1 MVSWRANPLIYWD
14 FFESGGGSRLAPRQG
29 MKRIIGMSAAV
40 VIVIL
45 QLAGFAVWR
54 VEPATYLAP
63 IDGPGLLHEH
73 A

>member
-1 MVSWRANPLIYWD
+1 
-14 FFESGGGSRLAPRQG
+14 
-29 MKRIIGMSAAV
+29 MKGIIGMSAAGLV
-40 VIVIL
+40 VVL

-63 IDGPGLLHEH
+63 IEGPAVTNGHR

>member
-1 MVSWRANPLIYWD
+1 MMYWRANPLIYWH
-14 FFESGGGSRLAPRQG
+14 FLESGAGSRLAPHLG
-29 MKRIIGMSAAV
+29 MKRIIGMSLAA
-40 VIVIL
+40 VIVIV